1 MLKKPYMCK
10 MADEKLCR
18 PDNSRRGLGVKVQ
31 DVTSFPEDIVLI
43 DRELPA
49 CLFITTRQKK
59 LRKSGEALF
68 KFRNGLELS
77 LLSSQILEHLFCSI
91 CGSSR
96 IITENFKCNALKGQR
111 RFFRG
116 ELGVF

>member
-1 MLKKPYMCK
+1 MSK

-18 PDNSRRGLGVKVQ
+18 SDNSLCGLGVKVKGI
-31 DVTSFPEDIVLI
+31 TWFPEGIVLI
-43 DRELPA
+43 ERELPKS
-49 CLFITTRQKK
+49 LFITTRQKK
-59 LRKSGEALF
+59 PRKFGEALF
-68 KFRNGLELS
+68 KFQDVLELS
-77 LLSSQILEHLFCSI
+77 LLSSQILEHLFCSF

-116 ELGVF
+116 

>member
-1 MLKKPYMCK
+1 

-18 PDNSRRGLGVKVQ
+18 SDNSRCDLGVKVL
-31 DVTSFPEDIVLI
+31 DITWFPEGIVLI
-43 DRELPA
+43 ERELPT

-59 LRKSGEALF
+59 LRKSGEASL

-77 LLSSQILEHLFCSI
+77 LLSSQILEHLFCSF

-96 IITENFKCNALKGQR
+96 IITKNFKCNTLKG
-111 RFFRG
+111 
-116 ELGVF
+116 